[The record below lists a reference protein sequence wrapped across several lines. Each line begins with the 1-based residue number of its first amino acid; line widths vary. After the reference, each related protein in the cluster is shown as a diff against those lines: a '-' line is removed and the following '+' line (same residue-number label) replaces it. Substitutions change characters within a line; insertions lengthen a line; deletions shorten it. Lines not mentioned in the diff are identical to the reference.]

1 MKLVIPLTFGT
12 TVDLG
17 WDPTMQ
23 LKYDKQLSAFC
34 YEMTV
39 TPVDNAVRKYRSVKI
54 LSEFSADAIRGR
66 ATRVFKAYEINEH
79 GERVEG
85 SKKVAIK
92 DYWLD
97 TSREAEPII
106 LKKVLEAQTKL

>member
-1 MKLVIPLTFGT
+1 MLFE
-12 TVDLG
+12 DARLG
-17 WDPTMQ
+17 S
-23 LKYDKQLSAFC
+23 LRL
-34 YEMTV
+34 
-39 TPVDNAVRKYRSVKI
+39 
-54 LSEFSADAIRGR
+54 
-66 ATRVFKAYEINEH
+66 FKAYEINEH